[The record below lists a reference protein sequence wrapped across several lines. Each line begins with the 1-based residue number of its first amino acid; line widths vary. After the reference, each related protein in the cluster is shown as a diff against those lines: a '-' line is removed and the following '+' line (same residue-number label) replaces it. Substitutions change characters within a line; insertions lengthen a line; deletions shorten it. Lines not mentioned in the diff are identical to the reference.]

1 MKSFTLPV
9 VDKELHVYGSGSSY
23 YRDMEELIRLMIG
36 GGNPWID
43 DTAVV
48 IGNRRYDDKEVSYKN
63 KSEFIMGSF

>member
-36 GGNPWID
+36 RGNPWID

-63 KSEFIMGSF
+63 RSEFIMGSF